1 MANHTGQEQSS
12 EFMKEHLRT
21 WHGFLK
27 LMKWM
32 LIGCVILLLVLLI
45 WRTNNG

>member
-1 MANHTGQEQSS
+1 MADSAGQEQGS

-27 LMKWM
+27 LMKW
-32 LIGCVILLLVLLI
+32 LVVASILLLIVLLI
-45 WRTNNG
+45 WRTHN